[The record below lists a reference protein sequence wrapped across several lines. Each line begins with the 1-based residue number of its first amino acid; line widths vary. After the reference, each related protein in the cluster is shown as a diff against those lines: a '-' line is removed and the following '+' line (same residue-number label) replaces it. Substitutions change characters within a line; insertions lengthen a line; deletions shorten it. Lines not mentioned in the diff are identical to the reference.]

1 MKSSIITKLWLIG
14 ITVGSFSVLTV
25 NAAFAHGGRE
35 VGQYEINVG
44 FMDEPAYEGRL
55 NGVDLRIEMAETGA
69 PVEGLDQTLQV
80 EVTHISSG
88 GSKTLDLQPVAA
100 EPGRYTA
107 ALIPTAPGEFRFRF
121 LGTIGE
127 MTIDEVFESGPD
139 HFAAIESSAALQIP
153 HQLPEMREVG
163 AAVRGTM
170 DSATQ
175 AQDSA
180 ATATG
185 LAVAGLVL
193 GAIGAVAGVSSLV
206 MTRKRIV
213 TQPAQSELA
222 MAEKPS
228 PVS

>member
-1 MKSSIITKLWLIG
+1 MKLPIIIKLWLIG
-14 ITVGSFSVLTV
+14 ITVSSFSLLTV

-55 NGVDLRIEMAETGA
+55 NGVDLRIEIAATGA
-69 PVEGLDQTLQV
+69 PAEGLEHTLQV
-80 EVTHISSG
+80 EVTHLPSG
-88 GSKTLDLQPVAA
+88 GSKTLELQPVKD

-107 ALIPTAPGEFRFRF
+107 ELIPTAPGEFRFRF
-121 LGTIGE
+121 FGTIEG
-127 MTIDEVFESGPD
+127 MAIDEVFESGPD
-139 HFAAIESSAALQIP
+139 QFAAIESSAALQIP
-153 HQLPEMREVG
+153 EQVPEMREVG

-180 ATATG
+180 AMATG

-193 GAIGAVAGVSSLV
+193 GAIGAGAGLSSLV
-206 MTRKRIV
+206 MTRKRDV
-213 TQPAQSELA
+213 TQSTQPELA
-222 MAEKPS
+222 RAEKPS
-228 PVS
+228 TAG